1 VVEVGR
7 GENRGR
13 EVRQLNVVRDVTRLG
28 DWRGRPMLY
37 PLPQTRDEDAVVV
50 MIQDK
55 ADRRILGAAVRRPT
69 SGSGGA
75 DRDG

>member
-69 SGSGGA
+69 SGFGGA